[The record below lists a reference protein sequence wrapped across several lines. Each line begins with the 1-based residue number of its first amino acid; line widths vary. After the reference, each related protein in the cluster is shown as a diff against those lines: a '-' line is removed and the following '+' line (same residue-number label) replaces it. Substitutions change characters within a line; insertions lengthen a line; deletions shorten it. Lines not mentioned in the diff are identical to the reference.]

1 MDTEFKQNRHSF
13 SLREEGALL
22 VRAHFCYPTSAE
34 WALYRELAENAEH
47 WLRSTL
53 ASKAAEEYR
62 NDPSPK
68 KHFFFPAYEYR
79 FEVREISQNEN
90 EIVFSL
96 TASLAR
102 PKNQALLFQQEITD
116 RFRLP
121 DLAPLPKTR
130 KTAKNKPQR

>member
-1 MDTEFKQNRHSF
+1 MDTDFKQNCHSF

-22 VRAHFCYPTSAE
+22 VRAHFRYPTSSQWE
-34 WALYRELAENAEH
+34 LYRELAENAEH

-53 ASKAAEEYR
+53 ATKAAEEYR

-79 FEVREISQNEN
+79 FEVREISKNDN

-96 TASLAR
+96 AASLTR
-102 PKNQALLFQQEITD
+102 PKNKELLFQKELTD

-121 DLAPLPKTR
+121 DFTLLPKPR
-130 KTAKNKPQR
+130 KKRKKRLR